1 MGITGIESEKKDYKI
16 KKVDIFKSAT
26 DGILAGYANVYNIED
41 LQGDISKQG
50 CFVKTVS
57 ENHKAMK
64 IYKNHKSS
72 EFVGVPLKLDAYDPY
87 GLYMEAKI
95 IMDTQLGKDTYQ
107 EAKFMFENG
116 FDCGFSIGG
125 WVVKRDKTDRRIIS
139 EFKLDEVSVLTMQP
153 ANQLSMVDMVKSI
166 QQENELTQDK
176 FWNTI
181 IKAYDAEFS
190 DDIKK
195 SLEQFLTLNKKEP
208 ILITPKVEPSNV
220 IKNIFE
226 LYI

>member
-1 MGITGIESEKKDYKI
+1 MGRIRI
-16 KKVDIFKSAT
+16 K
-26 DGILAGYANVYNIED
+26 
-41 LQGDISKQG
+41 
-50 CFVKTVS
+50 
-57 ENHKAMK
+57 
-64 IYKNHKSS
+64 
-72 EFVGVPLKLDAYDPY
+72 
-87 GLYMEAKI
+87 
-95 IMDTQLGKDTYQ
+95 

-153 ANQLSMVDMVKSI
+153 ANQLSWLMVKSI